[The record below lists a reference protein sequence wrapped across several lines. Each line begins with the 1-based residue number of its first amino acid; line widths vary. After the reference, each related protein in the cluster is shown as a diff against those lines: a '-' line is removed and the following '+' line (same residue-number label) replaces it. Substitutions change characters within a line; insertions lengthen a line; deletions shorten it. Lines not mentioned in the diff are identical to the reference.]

1 MMVDISA
8 YSPKILYKEDK
19 PIFEE
24 AVKSYD
30 AGAKRAAYILIWISC
45 AESLKRRFK
54 EAQKRDSNAGVI
66 VGEINNKEQNHQSI
80 DKYVLDKAKDYGF
93 LTDTA
98 HNILNHV
105 YEMRC
110 VYGHPYEQAPSDQ
123 QIDHAASSVID
134 HVLSQPVKL
143 KHGFANQLIN
153 NLLSDH
159 SYLDDQASV
168 VKDFTEEIIPRID
181 SSIYVWLLEKYWQE
195 LEKMADDPTLN
206 VFVNRGVYFTRTFL
220 KSIGC
225 QLYSKQEWHEKLST
239 YPKIL
244 TRVFSDSVLFKKIG
258 RLAQDYLVGEIIKEF
273 SKRATTMQ
281 RLERLYEKSVL
292 STRQADKFIE
302 AIESA
307 KSKDI
312 YSSNIDIYL
321 CFDRIISDLKSHN
334 WYTQNPAIDYVI
346 SNGPDALKN
355 LNPAENRELGRNILQ
370 SAEGSSGSAIRF
382 LEEIDANQDKWPLA
396 LTEGMLLECFI
407 NEKKELRFKIKYLKL
422 VIRLIDKI
430 TPNDRKKIIV
440 NLSQLIGKSKL
451 KYNWIDRDEF
461 KKPINL
467 LKKYS
472 WAKVIIT
479 SLNRVADK
487 QISNEAPDARLPF

>member
-181 SSIYVWLLEKYWQE
+181 SSIYV
-195 LEKMADDPTLN
+195 
-206 VFVNRGVYFTRTFL
+206 
-220 KSIGC
+220 
-225 QLYSKQEWHEKLST
+225 
-239 YPKIL
+239 
-244 TRVFSDSVLFKKIG
+244 
-258 RLAQDYLVGEIIKEF
+258 
-273 SKRATTMQ
+273 
-281 RLERLYEKSVL
+281 
-292 STRQADKFIE
+292 
-302 AIESA
+302 
-307 KSKDI
+307 
-312 YSSNIDIYL
+312 
-321 CFDRIISDLKSHN
+321 
-334 WYTQNPAIDYVI
+334 
-346 SNGPDALKN
+346 
-355 LNPAENRELGRNILQ
+355 
-370 SAEGSSGSAIRF
+370 
-382 LEEIDANQDKWPLA
+382 
-396 LTEGMLLECFI
+396 
-407 NEKKELRFKIKYLKL
+407 
-422 VIRLIDKI
+422 
-430 TPNDRKKIIV
+430 
-440 NLSQLIGKSKL
+440 
-451 KYNWIDRDEF
+451 
-461 KKPINL
+461 
-467 LKKYS
+467 
-472 WAKVIIT
+472 
-479 SLNRVADK
+479 
-487 QISNEAPDARLPF
+487 